1 MNFKELLLNEEKR
14 TNIFLGISLIALLI
28 SFLKIKVGQFDFAWI
43 VIILCGLPIIKNA
56 VVGLITR
63 FDVKADVLV
72 AIALISS
79 VIIGEIFAAGV
90 IAFIMTIGSFLEERT
105 VAKTKAGIERL
116 INLTPRTARVI
127 SNGETKEID
136 AKDVKIGDLIQ
147 VLPGETIPVDGEIH
161 SGETSVDQ
169 SIMTGEPI
177 PVDKTL
183 GDDVFSGTVNQF
195 GSIIMKATK
204 LGKDSSLQR
213 MIALVGSADVGK
225 AKIVRLAD
233 RWATWIVV
241 IALSSAVATYFIT
254 GEIIR
259 SVTIL
264 VVFCPC
270 ALVLATPTAIMAA
283 SGNLTNYGILI
294 KEGNA
299 LERLSEVSKIIFD
312 KTGTLTYGKPGLTDI
327 IPYNHLDND
336 INRDMI
342 EISES
347 NTEGDSIQIANSV
360 RIIGSN
366 INYNKKD
373 LIQII
378 ASLESKSEHPLGKA
392 IVKYFRDNENRELI
406 EVENFEMIIGRGIR
420 GNIDEKEVLAGNL
433 ELLAD
438 NDISIPSRWINS
450 NIFKF
455 IEKGST
461 VIYTVI
467 DGKFTGAII
476 LDDVLREDAKEVIS
490 SIKKTADLEPILL
503 TGDNERPANHMAKQ
517 VGIDK
522 VYHNSLPE
530 TKMEVIDEYQDKG
543 ENVAMIG
550 DGVNDA
556 PSLKRSF
563 IGIAMG
569 GIGSDIAVDAADI
582 ALIGD
587 DIKYIPHLL
596 KLSKKTMQTININI
610 SISLTINFIAFVLA
624 FLGILGPV
632 IGALVHNVGS
642 VLVIIYSSFLLRWKE
657 KES

>member
-1 MNFKELLLNEEKR
+1 MNLKELLLNEEKR
-14 TNIFLGISLIALLI
+14 TSIFLGISLIALLM
-28 SFLKIKVGQFDFAWI
+28 SFFKIKVGQFDPAWI
-43 VIILCGLPIIKNA
+43 AIILCGIPIIKDA
-56 VVGLITR
+56 AVGLITR
-63 FDVKADVLV
+63 FDIKADLLV
-72 AIALISS
+72 AIALIAS

-90 IAFIMTIGSFLEERT
+90 IAFIMTIGAFLEEYT
-105 VAKTKAGIERL
+105 VSKTRAGIERL
-116 INLTPRTARVI
+116 IDLTPRTARVI

-177 PVDKTL
+177 PVDKTR
-183 GDDVFSGTVNQF
+183 GDDVFSGTVNQL

-213 MIALVGSADVGK
+213 MIALVESADAGK

-233 RWATWIVV
+233 KWATWIVV
-241 IALSSAVATYFIT
+241 IALSSAIVTYFIT

-283 SGNLTNYGILI
+283 TGNLTKYGILI

-312 KTGTLTYGKPGLTDI
+312 KTGTLTYGKPELTDI
-327 IPYNHLDND
+327 IPYNN
-336 INRDMI
+336 INNSI
-342 EISES
+342 NGNGVEINES
-347 NTEGDSIQIANSV
+347 NTEEDSIQIVSS
-360 RIIGSN
+360 IKITESN
-366 INYNKKD
+366 TNYNKED

-392 IVKYFRDNENRELI
+392 IVKYFKSNENGELT

-420 GNIDEKEVLAGNL
+420 GTVNTKEVLAGTP

-438 NDISIPSRWINS
+438 NHISIPSEWIDS
-450 NIFKF
+450 TMSQF

-461 VIYTVI
+461 IIYTAI

-476 LDDVLREDAKEVIS
+476 LDDVLREDAREVIS
-490 SIKKTADLEPILL
+490 SIKRTDLEPILL
-503 TGDNERPANHMAKQ
+503 TGDNEKPANHMAKQ
-517 VGIDK
+517 VGINQ

-530 TKMEVIDEYQDKG
+530 TKMEVIDRYQDKG
-543 ENVAMIG
+543 ENVAMVG
-550 DGVNDA
+550 DGINDA
-556 PSLKRSF
+556 PSLRRSF

-596 KLSKKTMQTININI
+596 RLSRKTMKTININI
-610 SISLTINFIAFVLA
+610 IISLTLNFIAFILA

-632 IGALVHNVGS
+632 LGALVHNVGS
-642 VLVIIYSSFLLRWKE
+642 VLVIIYSSFLLKWK
-657 KES
+657 